1 MKNMKYK
8 SQGKQLSFNLFE
20 SSLTELPNTNRWVQ
34 LGESLPWDKIE
45 KIYNAKLNNRHGGA
59 GNKPARIIIG
69 ALLIKHKMGL
79 SDEETIQAI
88 CENPYM
94 QNMLGLSE
102 FTSKPVFDPSLFVTI
117 RKRIGVDDFN
127 DMSESLLKLQVELQE
142 KKEKEEREK
151 REKKEK
157 DENGRNDN
165 NHPDNNCS
173 SESRELVNTNK
184 ESSVS
189 VDTKKDSGHS
199 GLLKIDASCADAE
212 VRYPTDLDLI
222 HDGVEIMDRIIGR
235 ISAMAS
241 VTKPKTHVKKLH
253 SRYLNVIKLRSKPKK
268 KVNECKEYLLT
279 WLGRNIYQCVDLI
292 AKTSSEYF
300 EKLKPRDKKLFSTVI
315 RMYEQQKEMLRKRTH
330 QCANRIVSVFQP
342 HVRPILRGKA
352 RNKTEFG
359 AKIGAC
365 IVDGYTFIDHHSWD
379 AYNEC
384 EDLMVHLRCYKQRFG
399 KLPEKVEADKIYLN
413 RKNRRILRLLKIEIG
428 GKPLGRP
435 SKEQQTKEYQ
445 ELMAKNVGE
454 RNEVEATFGTAKRI
468 YRANNIR
475 AKLSDTGASWTAC
488 CYFAKN
494 VMKFLRE
501 LLYALILMIRKM
513 EISVQNNENYYR
525 IGYPHFKY
533 ALLTRV

>member
-1 MKNMKYK
+1 MKYK

-20 SSLTELPNTNRWVQ
+20 SSLKDLPKTNRWVK

-69 ALLIKHKMGL
+69 ALLIKHKLGL

-102 FTSKPVFDPSLFVTI
+102 FTTKPVFDPSLFVTI

-151 REKKEK
+151 KENGDN
-157 DENGRNDN
+157 DENHHNMGA
-165 NHPDNNCS
+165 S
-173 SESRELVNTNK
+173 SEGTETN
-184 ESSVS
+184 SSKS
-189 VDTKKDSGHS
+189 SSDSADIKDSSTHS
-199 GLLKIDASCADAE
+199 GLLKIDATCADAE

-222 HDGVEIMDRIIGR
+222 HDGVETMDRIIER
-235 ISAMAS
+235 ISAMAA
-241 VTKPKTHVKKLH
+241 VVKPKTHIKELH
-253 SRYLNVIKLRSKPKK
+253 SKYLNVIKLRSKPKK

-279 WLGRNIYQCVDLI
+279 WLGRNIYQCADLV

-300 EKLKPRDKKLFSTVI
+300 ERLKPRDKQLFSTVI
-315 RMYEQQKEMLRKRTH
+315 RMYRQQKEMLRTHTH
-330 QCANRIVSVFQP
+330 QCENRIVSIFQP
-342 HVRPILRGKA
+342 HVRPIVRGKA

-365 IVDGYTFIDHHSWD
+365 IVQGYTFIDHLSWE
-379 AYNEC
+379 AYNEN
-384 EDLMVHLRCYKQRFG
+384 EDLMIHLRCYKERFG

-413 RKNRRILRLLKIEIG
+413 RKNRRILRLLRIEIG

-475 AKLSDTGASWTAC
+475 AKLPDTGASWTAC

-501 LLYALILMIRKM
+501 LLYALIVMIRKM
-513 EISVQNNENYYR
+513 EISVQNNEIYYG
-525 IGYPHFKY
+525 IGYSHLKY